1 MSLVL
6 PDSYLDRERRSLAL
20 EEAGH
25 ILDERRYWEPLL
37 HDIDPRL
44 FLRKCRPSATA
55 AGLYPGMWHVLRVTD
70 DGPFTAWV
78 VSANGLGV
86 PGPYR
91 EMGHDVLETLRR
103 GDLWN
108 AARVHEHA
116 AEQRRREESEERA
129 KDNYRDA
136 RRDDLAV
143 NVKAMISPGVSR
155 AAKGATAKSRKK
167 AHR

>member
-6 PDSYLDRERRSLAL
+6 PDSYLERERRSVAL
-20 EEAGH
+20 EEADH
-25 ILDERRYWEPLL
+25 ILAERAYWEPKL

-55 AGLYPGMWHVLRVTD
+55 PGLFPGMWHVLRVSD
-70 DGPFTAWV
+70 DAPFTAWV
-78 VSANGLGV
+78 ISTNGLGV
-86 PGPYR
+86 PGHYR

-108 AARVHEHA
+108 PAILRERTARELREQA
-116 AEQRRREESEERA
+116 SKARAEENHRE
-129 KDNYRDA
+129 A

-143 NVKAMISPGVSR
+143 NVKAMVSPGVSR
-155 AAKGATAKSRKK
+155 AARGATAKGRKK
-167 AHR
+167 